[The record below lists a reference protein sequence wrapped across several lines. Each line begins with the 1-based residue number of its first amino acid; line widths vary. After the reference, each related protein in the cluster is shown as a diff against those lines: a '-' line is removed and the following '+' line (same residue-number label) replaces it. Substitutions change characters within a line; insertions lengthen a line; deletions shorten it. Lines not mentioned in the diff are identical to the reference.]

1 MAASSSQKVVW
12 ITGAS
17 SGIGAAVATEFA
29 ARGWTV
35 AITARRAQALEEVC
49 QTSKEG
55 RIHGFVGDTTDADRM
70 ATIVAEIENTLGP
83 IGTAILNAG
92 TYFPLSAKDFD
103 LAQFESNFKVN
114 VFGTAY
120 ALKPVQ
126 DRMMAR
132 GQGEIMI
139 VSSVAG
145 YSGLPLAATYGA
157 TKAALINFAES
168 YHMELKPFGVAI
180 KLINPGFI
188 DTPLTR
194 KNDFPMPFLMPV
206 DKAAKRVVDFAGK
219 PGFELTFPRRFT
231 WMLKVLRMLPYP
243 IYLALVGRGTGA
255 SQAATG
261 SD

>member
-1 MAASSSQKVVW
+1 MGDRRHSTKVVW

-17 SGIGAAVATEFA
+17 SGIGAAVATQFA
-29 ARGWTV
+29 RRGWRV
-35 AITARRAQALEEVC
+35 AVTARREDALKAVCASAEEG
-49 QTSKEG
+49 QIQS
-55 RIHGFVGDTTDADRM
+55 FAGDTTDAARM
-70 ATIVAEIENTLGP
+70 AQVVAEIEERLGP
-83 IGTAILNAG
+83 IDLAILNAG

-103 LAQFESNFKVN
+103 LQQFESNFRVN
-114 VFGTAY
+114 VLGTGY

-126 DRMMAR
+126 DRMIAR
-132 GQGEIMI
+132 GGGEIMI

-145 YSGLPLAATYGA
+145 YCGLPRAATYGA

-168 YHMELKPFGVAI
+168 CHMELKPLGVTM

-219 PGFELTFPRRFT
+219 AGFELTFPRRFT
-231 WMLKVLRMLPYP
+231 WLLKILRMLPYP
-243 IYLALVGRGTGA
+243 LYMALVSRGTGA
-255 SQAATG
+255 SQG
-261 SD
+261 S